1 MTSYQI
7 LSRFIQYLSFSFQLS
22 FSEIQGV
29 GKHDSLY
36 FCLLYLYYVE
46 EKFCIINNNIFTENI
61 VDLIN

>member
-7 LSRFIQYLSFSFQLS
+7 LSRFIQYQSFYFKLY
-22 FSEIQGV
+22 FSQINGG